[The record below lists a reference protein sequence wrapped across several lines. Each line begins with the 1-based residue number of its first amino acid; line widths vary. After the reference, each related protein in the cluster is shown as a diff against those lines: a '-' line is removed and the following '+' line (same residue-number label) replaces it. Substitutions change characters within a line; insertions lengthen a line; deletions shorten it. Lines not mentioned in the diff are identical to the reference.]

1 MTLLEIN
8 GTVSFTIKRNDKNF
22 QIDIQEDGIVIND
35 FSGQSKVI
43 TTLQNENMDMIH
55 QDKVHTLHFD
65 FSGDES

>member
-8 GTVSFTIKRNDKNF
+8 GTMSFTIKRNGKNF

-55 QDKVHTLHFD
+55 QDKVHTLQFD